1 MNSCESCGSEE
12 DLIESGGQFCGGDW
26 WICQSCDDKAKR
38 FSKFMESDDFKEL
51 VSKHSVNKGKYVHV

>member
-26 WICQSCDDKAKR
+26 WICRKCDGEAKR
-38 FSKFMESDDFKEL
+38 FDEFMRSEEFKQIL
-51 VSKHSVNKGKYVHV
+51 SSNGINKGKIFWK